1 MGSIKKYIFLSFLLI
16 GNTYSQTKWSKC
28 KIDKTKL
35 NECLDGRVKKEEY
48 NKLYIAYECK
58 NEEEKHYFWVADKII
73 SDNAETPLQ
82 IGLAFFGTLLGTS
95 IANNS
100 SSFEDASDEI
110 IPLIEQRKKIIS
122 SSKKIQAS
130 LAASCALLLGIYV
143 VGFWIVT
150 IL

>member
-1 MGSIKKYIFLSFLLI
+1 M
-16 GNTYSQTKWSKC
+16 
-28 KIDKTKL
+28 
-35 NECLDGRVKKEEY
+35 
-48 NKLYIAYECK
+48 YIAYECK

>member
-1 MGSIKKYIFLSFLLI
+1 M
-16 GNTYSQTKWSKC
+16 
-28 KIDKTKL
+28 
-35 NECLDGRVKKEEY
+35 
-48 NKLYIAYECK
+48 YIAYECK

-143 VGFWIVT
+143 VGFWIGT